1 MVSVDIKQNWTRR
14 NYYLGE
20 RGRDRIWGHT
30 AFSRTEV
37 SVKPFTLV
45 RKLSGLF
52 TNWSLRL
59 KQSPFLSATCTNFTF
74 LEVTAL
80 YSPFLCLLLLTLHL
94 HCPSP
99 PLSFTSPVLHLPWP
113 SPPLAFTCPV
123 LHLPCTSHAL
133 SFTCPVLHFPCP
145 SYALSFTSPVLHMPC
160 PSPPLSFTCPVLH
173 LTCPSHALS
182 FTSLSFT
189 STVLHLP
196 LNPFRQPGVGG
207 SAATECGFHGP
218 VQWRYSPG
226 CGTRGVHL
234 WQCPPQQWQCLRHV
248 HWNLHSPSVRSL
260 PVLSA
265 ALHKWRRT
273 GASFRRHQGGYRDF
287 CLRLNSYR
295 VLQSKFYSDV
305 M

>member
-1 MVSVDIKQNWTRR
+1 M
-14 NYYLGE
+14 GE

-113 SPPLAFTCPV
+113 SHALSFTSPVLHMPCPSPPLSFTCPV
-123 LHLPCTSHAL
+123 LYLPCTSHAL
-133 SFTCPVLHFPCP
+133 SFTCLVLHFPCP

-160 PSPPLSFTCPVLH
+160 PSPHLSFTCPVLY
-173 LTCPSHALS
+173 LP
-182 FTSLSFT
+182 
-189 STVLHLP
+189 VLHLHCP
-196 LNPFRQPGVGG
+196 SPPFEPFQ
-207 SAATECGFHGP
+207 T
-218 VQWRYSPG
+218 
-226 CGTRGVHL
+226 TRGRGVSSNRVWLSWPSTVTLQPWVWHKGRTSL
-234 WQCPPQQWQCLRHV
+234 TMPSSTMAMPTTRPLESSQPQCPESTSSQCSSSQMAE
-248 HWNLHSPSVRSL
+248 NRSI
-260 PVLSA
+260 LSSTSR
-265 ALHKWRRT
+265 WV
-273 GASFRRHQGGYRDF
+273 QGLLF
-287 CLRLNSYR
+287 
-295 VLQSKFYSDV
+295 KA
-305 M
+305 